1 MEDRKKPP
9 APAKPAAASP
19 APAPA
24 KPAAASPAPAPAK
37 PAAASPAPAP
47 APVNVPVPVPVPGRV
62 PGLPTKESVLEALRP
77 VHDPELMISI
87 VDLGL
92 IYDVAVS
99 PDGKGL
105 EVKMTLTSPG
115 CPIGPELM
123 AAVDHTARLIP
134 GVADVHVQL
143 VWDPPW
149 DPTKMASEQAREQL
163 GIW

>member
-1 MEDRKKPP
+1 MTDPAPVPNPAPNP
-9 APAKPAAASP
+9 APA
-19 APAPA
+19 
-24 KPAAASPAPAPAK
+24 
-37 PAAASPAPAP
+37 
-47 APVNVPVPVPVPGRV
+47 

-92 IYDVAVS
+92 VYDVEVLDA
-99 PDGKGL
+99 GKKL

-123 AAVDHTARLIP
+123 AAVDHTARMVP
-134 GVADVHVQL
+134 GVSDVHVQL

-149 DPTKMASEQAREQL
+149 DPTKMASELAREQL

>member
-1 MEDRKKPP
+1 MKPDEPKPKAESPAAKPVAAKP
-9 APAKPAAASP
+9 APA
-19 APAPA
+19 
-24 KPAAASPAPAPAK
+24 
-37 PAAASPAPAP
+37 
-47 APVNVPVPVPVPGRV
+47 R

-92 IYDVAVS
+92 IYDVAVAE
-99 PDGKGL
+99 DGKKL

-123 AAVDHTARLIP
+123 AAVDHTARLVP
-134 GVADVHVQL
+134 GVEDVHVQL
-143 VWDPPW
+143 VWEPAW
-149 DPTKMASEQAREQL
+149 DPTKMASESAREQL

>member
-1 MEDRKKPP
+1 MEDPKKT
-9 APAKPAAASP
+9 AAGKAAAS
-19 APAPA
+19 AP
-24 KPAAASPAPAPAK
+24 
-37 PAAASPAPAP
+37 
-47 APVNVPVPVPVPGRV
+47 VPVPVPVNVPVPGRV
-62 PGLPTKESVLEALRP
+62 PGLPTKETVLEALRP

-92 IYDVAVS
+92 IYDVDVA
-99 PDGKGL
+99 PDGKRL

-123 AAVDHTARLIP
+123 AAVDHTARLVP
-134 GVADVHVQL
+134 GVEDVHVQL

-149 DPTKMASEQAREQL
+149 DPTKMASESAREQL

>member
-1 MEDRKKPP
+1 VVHAPRSPVEVQRRCPLTDPNPAPNP
-9 APAKPAAASP
+9 APA
-19 APAPA
+19 
-24 KPAAASPAPAPAK
+24 
-37 PAAASPAPAP
+37 
-47 APVNVPVPVPVPGRV
+47 

-92 IYDVAVS
+92 VYDVEVLDA
-99 PDGKGL
+99 GKKL

-123 AAVDHTARLIP
+123 AAVDHTARMVP
-134 GVADVHVQL
+134 GVSDVHVQL

-149 DPTKMASEQAREQL
+149 DPTKMASELAREQL

>member
-1 MEDRKKPP
+1 MTEEPK
-9 APAKPAAASP
+9 APSGAAA
-19 APAPA
+19 
-24 KPAAASPAPAPAK
+24 
-37 PAAASPAPAP
+37 
-47 APVNVPVPVPVPGRV
+47 GR
-62 PGLPTKESVLEALRP
+62 PTKESVLEALRP

-92 IYDVAVS
+92 IYDVEVS
-99 PDGKGL
+99 PTGKGL

-123 AAVDHTARLIP
+123 AAVDHTARQVP
-134 GVADVHVQL
+134 GVEEVHVQL

-149 DPTKMASEQAREQL
+149 DPTKMASELAREQL

>member
-1 MEDRKKPP
+1 MMEDAK
-9 APAKPAAASP
+9 APV
-19 APAPA
+19 
-24 KPAAASPAPAPAK
+24 
-37 PAAASPAPAP
+37 P
-47 APVNVPVPVPVPGRV
+47 APVPAPGPAPVPGST
-62 PGLPTKESVLEALRP
+62 PTKESVLEALRP

-92 IYDVAVS
+92 IYDVEVS
-99 PDGKGL
+99 PTGKGL

-134 GVADVHVQL
+134 GVEDVHVQL

-149 DPTKMASEQAREQL
+149 DPTKMASELAREQL

>member
-1 MEDRKKPP
+1 MAEP
-9 APAKPAAASP
+9 ASP

-24 KPAAASPAPAPAK
+24 A
-37 PAAASPAPAP
+37 
-47 APVNVPVPVPVPGRV
+47 
-62 PGLPTKESVLEALRP
+62 GLPTEASVLEALRP

-92 IYDVAVS
+92 VYGVDVS
-99 PDGKGL
+99 PDGKKL
-105 EVKMTLTSPG
+105 DVRMTLTSPG

-123 AAVDHTARLIP
+123 AAVDHTARMVQ
-134 GVADVHVQL
+134 GVEDVHVRL

-149 DPTKMASEQAREQL
+149 DPTKMASEAAKEQL